1 MGDPNISLF
10 QDSKEK
16 REFTKCLINDIK
28 ALEQMLEQDMF
39 ESDSI
44 CIGAEQELVLV
55 GPDWMPALTYDKIL
69 ADLKDDA
76 FTTELGRFNLEINL
90 DPFEFKGAA
99 LSKLQ
104 AQLEDKMA
112 LVKKSASKFDTKVLM
127 TGILPTIG
135 WEHLKFE
142 FMTPNPRFKILDELI
157 KGRRNGN
164 FEVNI
169 GGMDELVASHPSIL
183 FEACNTSFQVH
194 LQIKAHEFVQRYNWA
209 QAIAGPVL
217 AAAANSPLLMGKR
230 LWRETRIALFQQ
242 SIDMRN
248 PNFLKRDIEARVSF
262 GNDWLY
268 KSVAELH
275 QNNVT
280 RFNTLFSG
288 ELKEKSTDVLAQ
300 GKIPELKALN
310 LHNGTVYSWNRP
322 CYGISASGKPHLRI
336 ENRYM
341 SAGPTLIDEM
351 ANAAL
356 WLGLMMGMPDEFKN
370 INEQMSFET
379 VRFNFYKGAQLGLDA
394 KFKWMGQTKS
404 AKDLL
409 LTKFIPW
416 AYEGLQKMNI
426 DQEDIDRLLSIVVV
440 RVREKNNGARWTH
453 RNFTALLAKST
464 RAEAS
469 VGITRALNKLEGTG
483 DPVHLWPNLI
493 PDLDDG
499 HKHFYLVQQVMSSDI
514 PSVQEDDL
522 LELVINIMVWRN
534 VRYVMVENHQH
545 ELVGLVA
552 SRQLVKLL
560 REGWD
565 EDKTVH
571 EIMETKLITVTPE
584 THTGE
589 AIKLMSEHNIGC
601 LPVVS
606 DSRLV
611 GLLTERN
618 IVQATSA
625 TNKFKREW

>member
-1 MGDPNISLF
+1 VGDPNISIF
-10 QDSKEK
+10 KDSEE
-16 REFTKCLINDIK
+16 RRQFTKCLINDIK
-28 ALEQMLEQDMF
+28 ALEYMLEHDMF
-39 ESDSI
+39 ENDNI

-55 GPDWMPALTYDKIL
+55 GPDWMPAMTYDKIL

-90 DPFEFKGAA
+90 DPFEFKGDA
-99 LSKLQ
+99 LSRLQ
-104 AQLEDKMA
+104 KQLEQKMA
-112 LVKKSASKFDTKVLM
+112 LVKNAAAKFDTKIMM

-135 WEHLKFE
+135 WEHLKFDY
-142 FMTPNPRFKILDELI
+142 MTPNPRFQILNDLI
-157 KGRRNGN
+157 RGKRNAN
-164 FEVNI
+164 FEINI
-169 GGMDELVASHPSIL
+169 NGMDELVASHPNIL

-194 LQIKAHEFVQRYNWA
+194 LQIKSHEFVSRYNWA

-217 AAAANSPLLMGKR
+217 AATANSPLLMGKR

-248 PNFLKRDIEARVSF
+248 TNFLKRDMESRVSF
-262 GNDWLY
+262 GNDWLRH
-268 KSVAELH
+268 SVAELH

-280 RFNTLFSG
+280 RFNTLISN
-288 ELKEKSTDVLAQ
+288 EIKEKSTDLLER
-300 GKIPELKALN
+300 GEIPKLKALS
-310 LHNGTVYSWNRP
+310 LHNGTVYTWNRP

-341 SAGPTLIDEM
+341 SAGPSSIDEM

-356 WLGLMMGMPDEFKN
+356 WLGLMMGMPDDFEE
-370 INEQMSFET
+370 INEKMSFES
-379 VRFNFYKGAQLGLDA
+379 VRFNFYKAAQLGLDA
-394 KFKWMGQTKS
+394 KFKWMGGMKS

-409 LTKFIPW
+409 LTKCIPW

-426 DQEDIDRLLSIVVV
+426 DQEDIDRLLSIIVV
-440 RVREKNNGARWTH
+440 RVREKNNGARWVQ
-453 RNFTALLAKST
+453 RNFTALLEKST

-469 VGITRALNKLEGTG
+469 VGITRALCKLEGTG
-483 DPVHLWPNLI
+483 DPVHIWPNLI

-499 HKHFYLVQQVMSSDI
+499 HKHFYLVQQLMSTDI
-514 PSVQEDDL
+514 PTVQEDDL
-522 LELVINIMVWRN
+522 LELVVNIMVWRK

-552 SRQLVKLL
+552 SRQLIHLL
-560 REGWD
+560 KAGWD

-589 AIKLMSEHNIGC
+589 AIKLMNEHNIGC
-601 LPVVS
+601 LPVLS

-611 GLLTERN
+611 GLVTERN
-618 IVQATSA
+618 IVQATQA